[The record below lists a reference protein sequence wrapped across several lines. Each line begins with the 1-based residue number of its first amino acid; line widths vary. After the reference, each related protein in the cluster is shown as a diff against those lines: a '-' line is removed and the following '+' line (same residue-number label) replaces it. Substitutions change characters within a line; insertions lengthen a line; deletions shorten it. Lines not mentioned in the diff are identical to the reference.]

1 MEERGGHEA
10 WRREPIPG
18 SYEPLE
24 AMEGRRVYRV
34 HARRG
39 FYAVWDAPSRCFF
52 VLGVEMNH
60 RALIAEGHWDDGGSA
75 WPVWRRKRS
84 IRRRVAV
91 VPPEVPLRE
100 GFKVPACLDG
110 YYALT

>member
-1 MEERGGHEA
+1 MEEREGHES
-10 WRREPIPG
+10 WRREPLPG
-18 SYEPLE
+18 SYEPVE
-24 AMEGRRVYRV
+24 AMEDRRVYRV

-39 FYAVWDAPSRCFF
+39 FYAVWDAPSRCFL

-60 RALIAEGHWDDGGSA
+60 RALIAERHWDDGGSA
-75 WPVWRRKRS
+75 WPVYRRKRS

-100 GFKVPACLDG
+100 GFKIPACLDG

>member
-1 MEERGGHEA
+1 MNPSPVRMSH
-10 WRREPIPG
+10 WRQWRTAG
-18 SYEPLE
+18 STGSTP
-24 AMEGRRVYRV
+24 
-34 HARRG
+34 
-39 FYAVWDAPSRCFF
+39 DAASTPYGTPSRCFF

-60 RALIAEGHWDDGGSA
+60 RALIAERHWDDGGSA
-75 WPVWRRKRS
+75 WPVYRRKRS

-100 GFKVPACLDG
+100 GFKIPACLDG